1 VWSTLEGIAMN
12 GYQVTFYTTLGRPL
26 QGTHVKEW
34 LIGVARELGIP
45 GATVFAGLEGYGH
58 DRRLHSANFFEV
70 ADEPIMVV
78 MIMSAAH
85 KDLLMA
91 RLAEAQAD
99 IFHVIQPVEMGER
112 PAHRART

>member
-1 VWSTLEGIAMN
+1 MT
-12 GYQVTFYTTLGRPL
+12 GYQITFYTTLRRPL

-34 LIGVARELGIP
+34 LIGTARELGIP

-58 DRRLHSANFFEV
+58 DRRLHAAHFFEV

-85 KDLLMA
+85 KDQLMA
-91 RLAEAQAD
+91 RLAQAQAD
-99 IFHVIQPVEMGER
+99 IFHVIQSVEMCER
-112 PAHRART
+112 PARPAHG

>member
-1 VWSTLEGIAMN
+1 MAD
-12 GYQVTFYTTLGRPL
+12 YQITFYTTLGRAL
-26 QGTHVKEW
+26 QGTHVKDW
-34 LIGVARELGIP
+34 LIGAARELGIP

-58 DRRLHSANFFEV
+58 DRRLHSAHFFEV

-99 IFHVIQPVEMGER
+99 IFHVVQEVEMGER
-112 PAHRART
+112 PVTRPGHD